1 MARFMPDMKPYLP
14 PEWAP
19 QAALWCGWP
28 HLVDEWGGS
37 LEGPRAHVAG
47 FIRAASGF
55 VPVRVAAGSA
65 EALASA
71 TAAVGDVADVVEVP
85 AGDIWLRDT
94 GPIVTGQ
101 GPARVAQAFR
111 FNGWGGKYLMPGDT
125 ETAIAIAAKESLAA
139 EQHMLVL
146 EGGAIDADGE
156 GRLLTTRQCLLNP
169 NRNPDLTAAEI
180 EARICSALGIDE
192 MIWLGDGLLNDHTD
206 GHVDNIARFIGPGH
220 ALCQMPSG
228 EDDPNKAVLLDIET
242 TLRDAGLQ
250 VTTIPSPGLILDG
263 DGEPIPAS
271 HMNFTIT
278 NGAVLVPVYEEHYSL
293 VALSEMRVL
302 FPGRKIVGLP
312 AGHILGGGGSFHCM
326 TREIPA

>member
-1 MARFMPDMKPYLP
+1 MARQMPDMKPYLP

-28 HLVDEWGGS
+28 HLAEEWGGD
-37 LEGPRAHVAG
+37 LAGPRVQIAG
-47 FIRAASGF
+47 FIRAAAAH

-71 TAAVGDVADVVEVP
+71 GAAVGDVAEVLEVP
-85 AGDIWLRDT
+85 SGDIWLRDT

-101 GPARVAQAFR
+101 GGRRVAQAFR

-125 ETAIAIAAKESLAA
+125 ETANAIAAKENLAA
-139 EQHMLVL
+139 EQHQLVL
-146 EGGAIDADGE
+146 EGGAIDVDGE

-169 NRNPDLTAAEI
+169 NRNPALTADGI
-180 EARICSALGIDE
+180 EARICSALGVDE
-192 MIWLGDGLLNDHTD
+192 VIWLGDGLMNDHTD

-228 EDDPNKAVLLDIET
+228 EDDPNTGVLLAIEAQ
-242 TLRDAGLQ
+242 LRDAGLQ
-250 VTTIPSPGLILDG
+250 VTTIPSPGLVRG
-263 DGEPIPAS
+263 ADGEPVPAS

-278 NGAVLVPVYEEHYSL
+278 NGAVLVPVYEDHFSL

-302 FPGRKIVGLP
+302 FPGRKVIGLP
-312 AGHILGGGGSFHCM
+312 AGAILAGGGSFHCM